1 MAVSLKKWLL
11 EWISGGKGQ
20 LLPAEQGCVCQQYA
34 SELYVR
40 ELAFWICVNLIAN
53 TISKC
58 EFRTYS
64 GGTEIKE
71 AEYYRWNAEPNV
83 NQSGVAF
90 IRQLITS
97 LYRNNEALVVEQGK
111 QLLVADGFQVKPY
124 ALYENVF
131 SGVSVGDFL
140 FSRTFLQGEV
150 LYFQLSGQNMRVLI
164 NGLYETYQKLIDYG
178 AQSYQKS
185 RGTKGILEMDTVATG
200 NRDFQERYKSLREKE
215 FRTWAQAENGI
226 LPLWRGMK
234 YTDLGSKTY
243 SNEGT
248 RDIRSMIDDVMDFTA
263 GAFQIP
269 PALISKEVEGTEDA
283 EKRFL
288 AFCIEPLARLL
299 EEEINRKIYGY
310 DGFRKGNYLRIDT
323 SGLRHIS
330 LLDAATAIDKL
341 ISSGAFCINDVRRA
355 VGDSEIDEEWARR
368 HFITKNYEPVETAEG
383 GEPE

>member
-1 MAVSLKKWLL
+1 MAVSLKRWLL
-11 EWISGGKGQ
+11 EWLSGGKTQ
-20 LLPAEQGCVCQQYA
+20 LLPAEQDCICQQYA

-40 ELAFWICVNLIAN
+40 ELAFWICVNLIGN
-53 TISKC
+53 TLSKC
-58 EFRTYS
+58 EFRTYA

-71 AEYYRWNAEPNV
+71 AEYYRWNMEPNQ
-83 NQSGVAF
+83 NQTSGAF
-90 IRQLITS
+90 LHQLISS
-97 LYRNNEALVVEQGK
+97 LYLNNEALVIEQGK
-111 QLLVADGFQVKPY
+111 QLLVADSFQKKVY
-124 ALYENVF
+124 ALYEDVF
-131 SGVSVGDFL
+131 SQVSAREFAFG
-140 FSRTFLQGEV
+140 RTFLQGEV
-150 LYFQLSGQNMRVLI
+150 LHFRLSSQNMRVLI

-185 RGTKGILEMDTVATG
+185 RGTKGILEIDTMATG
-200 NRDFQERYKSLREKE
+200 NKDFQERYKGLREKE
-215 FRTWAQAENGI
+215 FKTWVQAENGV

-243 SNEGT
+243 SSEGT

-323 SGLRHIS
+323 SRLRHVGI
-330 LLDAATAIDKL
+330 LDAATAIDKL

-355 VGDSEIDEEWARR
+355 VGDSEINEDWANR

-383 GEPE
+383 GEPK